1 MAVAHRSE
9 LSGTGRVT
17 DMLRRLERRFE
28 QAEVDPSAASSLLGL
43 IAPILA
49 LRARTFGDEHFET
62 LHPARTL
69 LILLDDCA
77 VTDPALLTAAALIES
92 EHAELRPASRNA
104 IAARVPLPDVSGEA
118 LLEELVGAEEPVR
131 LIALAERL
139 DHARHLHLRER
150 ALHAGFHRGIGE
162 VYAPVAART
171 HPRLA
176 RRYEW
181 WWTTFLRRFLAPS
194 GGA

>member
-1 MAVAHRSE
+1 MAHGSE
-9 LSGTGRVT
+9 LSTTNRVA

-28 QAEVDPSAASSLLGL
+28 QAEIDPAAAASVLNL
-43 IAPILA
+43 ISPILE
-49 LRARTFGDEHFET
+49 LRGRTFGGEHFET

-77 VTDPALLTAAALIES
+77 VTDPELLAAAATIES
-92 EHAELRPASRNA
+92 EHPTLRPAARHA
-104 IAARVPLPDVSGEA
+104 IAARVPLPDVAGDA
-118 LLEELVGAEEPVR
+118 LLEELVAADPPVR

-176 RRYEW
+176 RRYDW
-181 WWTTFLRRFLAPS
+181 WWHTFLRRFLTPS
-194 GGA
+194 GDA